1 LNRSTIWS
9 LGTLA
14 GKRTESAKETSMGLP
29 QHLHGVGNDL
39 ELARRRQNPN
49 PSRASRES
57 KGMTA
62 GSFLKVNEMWN

>member
-1 LNRSTIWS
+1 MS
-9 LGTLA
+9 
-14 GKRTESAKETSMGLP
+14 KRNSMGLP
-29 QHLHGVGNDL
+29 QHLHGVGNNL

-49 PSRASRES
+49 PSRVLRES